1 MVHFGVCGLCYL
13 LNDSRLGH
21 SIYSYLATFY
31 PAVKGIRSNHC
42 HFLWR
47 TVTSTWRYILSLSV
61 VGKEPI
67 KLHPAEVQ
75 WPNTQNTNL
84 APPLKFCIGNLWK
97 VEGGREGQPHQV
109 SEGHFLFLNKGHT
122 WSPASSVFLLLSY
135 RATEKRKKRE
145 EKKGLAWIMISASNG
160 RIMAHSR
167 KTEKM
172 G

>member
-1 MVHFGVCGLCYL
+1 MLHFDVCGFCWL
-13 LNDSRLGH
+13 LNDSGLRH

-31 PAVKGIRSNHC
+31 TAVRGIRSNHC

-47 TVTSTWRYILSLSV
+47 TVTSAWRYFPSFSG

-67 KLHPAEVQ
+67 KPHPAEVQ
-75 WPNTQNTNL
+75 WPNTQNANL
-84 APPLKFCIGNLWK
+84 ATPLKFCIHSLWNGKEGRGLWK
-97 VEGGREGQPHQV
+97 WG
-109 SEGHFLFLNKGHT
+109 SLSLFK
-122 WSPASSVFLLLSY
+122 W
-135 RATEKRKKRE
+135 RAHVVPLPPVYFFCFPTEHMKKRKKKK
-145 EKKGLAWIMISASNG
+145 EKKGLAWTMIFASNG